1 MVLVPDF
8 DCVCVCVCV
17 CVCAGYD
24 LNLIL
29 GSEILEEGALLSAYG
44 IRHKSVILMV
54 LKLRGGGCS
63 LGVLYRGMG
72 DREGRNLSMEK
83 LADFEKCTSEAQ
95 EPK

>member
-1 MVLVPDF
+1 M
-8 DCVCVCVCV
+8 CVCV

-24 LNLIL
+24 LRLIL

-72 DREGRNLSMEK
+72 DREGRNRSMEN
-83 LADFEKCTSEAQ
+83 LLDYLKCTSEAQ